1 MTETVDYYL
10 DRITPWHA
18 GRPRFRSTVENAV
31 APLVGLQEFLAH
43 LPQDF
48 DLDDAIG
55 VQLDAVGERVGR
67 SRFIPVPIPD
77 YYFSFDDEAR
87 GFDKGIW
94 IGPYDSASEANR
106 LDDNTYRRLLY
117 AKIMANS
124 WDGTVV
130 GAQAVFDR
138 FFTAPE
144 TLILVQDNFDMSMT
158 VGLSGKVPSSLFLAI
173 FAGNYLPMKPEGV
186 KSYYAITSIDE
197 QALFGF
203 DMDNQYVRGF
213 DDAAWGVDAD
223 YLILHGAPRVGS
235 LDYTDPDNIE
245 FFPGL
250 NV

>member
-67 SRFIPVPIPD
+67 SRFIPVPI
-77 YYFSFDDEAR
+77 
-87 GFDKGIW
+87 
-94 IGPYDSASEANR
+94 
-106 LDDNTYRRLLY
+106 
-117 AKIMANS
+117 
-124 WDGTVV
+124 
-130 GAQAVFDR
+130 
-138 FFTAPE
+138 
-144 TLILVQDNFDMSMT
+144 
-158 VGLSGKVPSSLFLAI
+158 
-173 FAGNYLPMKPEGV
+173 
-186 KSYYAITSIDE
+186 
-197 QALFGF
+197 
-203 DMDNQYVRGF
+203 
-213 DDAAWGVDAD
+213 AWGVDAD